1 MITSKLHLWDCTNN
15 QTHSHEELMWSQIW
29 LVDPHSWRHCWAP
42 IGGRG
47 FVLHSPTR
55 FRLPPLR
62 VFINKPHF
70 PPAGAA
76 AHTTLSSCQHCRIP
90 ALVFNQVLRRNF
102 CGAGFACY
110 FFFFKQKRNAG
121 KKKKKKK
128 RSPLHKPEA
137 VCVLSLL
144 SEPSARRG
152 PLLHRACDWPHTCFY
167 RMLCSCQPHC
177 PAVRLW
183 RASVLSGENILHCA
197 SELLLA
203 AACCDTA
210 TARKAKSELVA
221 ESSCSWQMCQA
232 LSVSLFN
239 DWQDGGRCWRES
251 KRCQGLNLS

>member
-110 FFFFKQKRNAG
+110 FFFLKQKRNAG
-121 KKKKKKK
+121 KKKKKKNGV
-128 RSPLHKPEA
+128 R
-137 VCVLSLL
+137 CTN
-144 SEPSARRG
+144 RR
-152 PLLHRACDWPHTCFY
+152 
-167 RMLCSCQPHC
+167 
-177 PAVRLW
+177 
-183 RASVLSGENILHCA
+183 
-197 SELLLA
+197 
-203 AACCDTA
+203 
-210 TARKAKSELVA
+210 
-221 ESSCSWQMCQA
+221 
-232 LSVSLFN
+232 LSVFCLYCPSRQRGVVHCCTEPVTDHIPAFIGCFAAVSHIVPPS
-239 DWQDGGRCWRES
+239 DCEEPRYYQVRISCIAHQS
-251 KRCQGLNLS
+251 CC